1 MASQRPRAGSAA
13 LRTGAAAALRRAPRA
28 RTRDPAE
35 KRARA
40 MEAARRLF
48 SERGYAA
55 TTTADV
61 ARHAG
66 VSEGTLFHHFG
77 SKEGLLAAVAGEY
90 GRGLAAAMFE
100 AAPLGPTPPSA
111 DEMLRR
117 AFAFVREQGTLARLL
132 VLTADPITR
141 HTARQATRVEIVG
154 ALARGF
160 ADWSA
165 RGLLRPLDPQIAAEL
180 LFALVEAALTE
191 CFVHGAGERE
201 EDYLRETVRCVEGAL
216 ALPHAPSTP
225 PEERTRS

>member
-1 MASQRPRAGSAA
+1 VSA
-13 LRTGAAAALRRAPRA
+13 RAAAALRATPRA

-35 KRARA
+35 KRARV

-48 SERGYAA
+48 VERGYSA

-66 VSEGTLFHHFG
+66 VSEGILFHHFG

-111 DEMLRR
+111 GDMLRR
-117 AFAFVREQGTLARLL
+117 AFAFVREQGALARLL
-132 VLTADPITR
+132 VLTTDPTGR
-141 HTARQATRVEIVG
+141 QLAREASRAEIVG

-165 RGLLRPLDPQIAAEL
+165 RGLLRPMDPQIAAEL
-180 LFALVEAALTE
+180 LFALVGTALTE
-191 CFVHGAGERE
+191 CFVRGTGERE

-216 ALPHAPSTP
+216 APLPDPSTP
-225 PEERTRS
+225 PEERTPA